1 MFLSVRHVGPQTA
14 RNCHFIYTWR
24 SAFFDTAQGAR
35 PTKRAITG
43 RIRVGTRAA
52 LSRAVTQVVE
62 ENLAAEDGRL
72 GCGAAVLAKGSGRVV
87 RTSGVRTTS
96 PNGGP
101 IMRNAKRVTIF
112 ELVKAVQDTAG
123 SDEEVVAVL
132 THILRS
138 ARATR
143 PLPAVAA

>member
-1 MFLSVRHVGPQTA
+1 
-14 RNCHFIYTWR
+14 
-24 SAFFDTAQGAR
+24 
-35 PTKRAITG
+35 
-43 RIRVGTRAA
+43 
-52 LSRAVTQVVE
+52 
-62 ENLAAEDGRL
+62 
-72 GCGAAVLAKGSGRVV
+72 
-87 RTSGVRTTS
+87 
-96 PNGGP
+96 
-101 IMRNAKRVTIF
+101 MRNAKRVTIF